1 MIARRRI
8 LVRGVVQG
16 VGFRPFVY
24 RTAVALG
31 LGGTVCNRGD
41 SGVEILV
48 EGGVSAIDAFVVAL
62 RRDAPPL
69 ASVDGV
75 SVEEVVPVGESRFTI
90 SPSQGEGRASGTIP
104 PDTAICPACLGEV
117 RGSTRYSGY
126 WATSCTDCGPRFTI
140 IEELPYDRPRTAMRD
155 YPLCPACEAEYLD
168 PANRRYHAE
177 STACPVCGPRLLFD
191 GSGDEPIR
199 RATMALANGKILA
212 IKGIGGTHLACD
224 ATEGAAVELLR
235 RRLGRGGQ
243 PFAVMASEAMVPSFA
258 VPDEREWEL
267 LRRPE
272 RPIVAVRQR
281 DGALPAAVAPG
292 LHTVGAMLPYTA
304 LHALLF
310 ERLRG
315 PLVMT
320 SANRPGRPMWI
331 EDEEIARKSVGI
343 ADHRLTHDR
352 RIVARCDDSVVRRAG
367 GRTVFLRRSRGYTP
381 ARFPVDLGR
390 EPILALGPETGLT
403 FALYDAGGLTMSQH
417 IGSVDNLE
425 TYAYLEEAVEH
436 LRRLLG
442 VATPRVVVC
451 DAHPRFLTTSL
462 AERMALASGGKA
474 VRVQHHVA
482 HVAAAMAEHHL
493 EEAVGVVLDG
503 YGYGADGSAWGG
515 EILVSRGGTV
525 ERAASLRPIRLP
537 GGDLATRFPL
547 RVAAAYLAE
556 GGVPLAEIEGALRKR
571 GLSPEAAALVVRQW
585 ESGVNTPQTTSA
597 GRFLDGIAAWLGVCR
612 QRTYEGE
619 PAMRLEAL
627 AARGT
632 ALAVDVPVRRAG
644 SGWVIDLVPAFCA
657 LVEASSVEPAER
669 IAAAAQ
675 SALARGAAAAAIAV
689 AEERRIGTV
698 CLSGGVAVNDAIA
711 SEVRAAMEAAG
722 LAFVT
727 NEWAPCGDGGVAFG
741 QAVAAG
747 LGWRLLEA
755 DGIDAADGEAGGRA
769 ASSWHARR
777 SHLFRSGSGA

>member
-1 MIARRRI
+1 MIVRRRI
-8 LVRGVVQG
+8 VVRGVVQG

-24 RTAVALG
+24 RTAVAFG

-48 EGGVSAIDAFVVAL
+48 EGEASSVDAFLVAL
-62 RRDAPPL
+62 RRDLPPL
-69 ASVDGV
+69 ASVQGV
-75 SVEEVVPVGESRFTI
+75 SVEEVVPVGERRFTI
-90 SPSQGEGRASGTIP
+90 SPSQGEGRSSGTIP

-140 IEELPYDRPRTAMRD
+140 IEGLPYDRPRTAMRD
-155 YPLCPACEAEYLD
+155 FPLCSACESEYLD

-177 STACPVCGPRLLFD
+177 STACPVCGPRLFFD
-191 GSGDEPIR
+191 GSSDEPID
-199 RATMALANGKILA
+199 RAAMALADGKIVA
-212 IKGIGGTHLACD
+212 IKGLGGTHLACD
-224 ATEGAAVELLR
+224 AKDAGAVELLR

-243 PFAVMASEAMVPSFA
+243 PFAVMASDAMVPSFS

-272 RPIVAVRQR
+272 RPIVAVRKR
-281 DGALPAAVAPG
+281 DGALPEAVAPG
-292 LHTVGAMLPYTA
+292 LHTVGVMLPYTA

-331 EDEEIARKSVGI
+331 EDEEIDRKSAGI

-425 TYAYLEEAVEH
+425 TYGYLEEAVGH
-436 LRRLLG
+436 MRRLLG
-442 VATPRVVVC
+442 VGSPQIVAC

-462 AERMALASGGKA
+462 AEKMALALGGRV

-482 HVAAAMAEHHL
+482 HVAAVMAEHRL

-503 YGYGADGSAWGG
+503 YGYGVDGSAWGG
-515 EILVSRGGTV
+515 EILISRTGTV
-525 ERAASLRPIRLP
+525 ERAGSLRSVRLP

-547 RVAAAYLAE
+547 RVAAAYHAE
-556 GGVPLAEIEGALRKR
+556 GGVRPAAIEGALRER
-571 GLSPEAAALVVRQW
+571 GLSSEAAALVVRQW
-585 ESGVNTPQTTSA
+585 ESGVNAPQTTSA

-612 QRTYEGE
+612 ERTYEGE

-627 AARGT
+627 AVRGT
-632 ALAVDVPVRRAG
+632 PLAVDVPVRRSDG
-644 SGWVIDLVPAFCA
+644 RWVIDLVPVFRA

-669 IAAAAQ
+669 IAATAQ
-675 SALARGAAAAAIAV
+675 SALARGTARAAIAV
-689 AEERRIGTV
+689 AEERRIRAV

-711 SEVRAAMEAAG
+711 SEVRAAVEAAG
-722 LAFVT
+722 LTFLT

-755 DGIDAADGEAGGRA
+755 DGSDAAAGKRGDEAGD
-769 ASSWHARR
+769 
-777 SHLFRSGSGA
+777 

>member
-1 MIARRRI
+1 MTVRRRI

-41 SGVEILV
+41 SGVEIFV
-48 EGGVSAIDAFVVAL
+48 EGEASSVDAFLVAL
-62 RRDAPPL
+62 RRDVPPL
-69 ASVDGV
+69 ASVHGV
-75 SVEEVVPVGESRFTI
+75 SVEDVVSVGERRFTI

-104 PDTAICPACLGEV
+104 PDTAICPACMGEV
-117 RGSTRYSGY
+117 RGATRYSGY

-140 IEELPYDRPRTAMRD
+140 IEGLPYDRPRTAMRD
-155 YPLCPACEAEYLD
+155 FPLCPACEAEYLD

-177 STACPVCGPRLLFD
+177 STACPACGPRLSFD
-191 GSGDEPIR
+191 GSGDEPIG
-199 RATMALANGKILA
+199 RAAMALANGKIMA
-212 IKGIGGTHLACD
+212 IKGLGGTHLACD
-224 ATEGAAVELLR
+224 ATEAGAVELLR

-281 DGALPAAVAPG
+281 DGALPEAVAPG
-292 LHTVGAMLPYTA
+292 LHTVGVMLPYTA

-331 EDEEIARKSVGI
+331 EDEEIARKSAGI
-343 ADHRLTHDR
+343 ADHRLTHNR

-381 ARFPVDLGR
+381 ARFPIDLGA

-403 FALYDAGGLTMSQH
+403 FALYDAVGLTMSQH

-425 TYAYLEEAVEH
+425 TYGFLEEAVEH
-436 LRRLLG
+436 MQRLLG
-442 VATPRVVVC
+442 VGAPRIVAC
-451 DAHPRFLTTSL
+451 DAHPRFLTTAL
-462 AERMALASGGKA
+462 AEKMTLASGGRA

-482 HVAAAMAEHHL
+482 HVASVMAEHHL
-493 EEAVGVVLDG
+493 EEAVGIVLDG

-515 EILVSRGGTV
+515 EILATSDGTV
-525 ERAASLRPIRLP
+525 ERAGSLRPVRLP

-556 GGVPLAEIEGALRKR
+556 GGGDLAKIEAALRER
-571 GLSPEAAALVVRQW
+571 GLSSEAAAVVLRQW
-585 ESGVNTPQTTSA
+585 ESRVNAPRTTSA
-597 GRFLDGIAAWLGVCR
+597 GRFLDGIAAWLGACR
-612 QRTYEGE
+612 ERTYEGE

-627 AARGT
+627 AARGKP
-632 ALAVDVPVRRAG
+632 LGLDVPVRRSG
-644 SGWVIDLVPAFCA
+644 SQYVIDLIPVFRA
-657 LVEASSVEPAER
+657 LVEASYTEPAER
-669 IAAAAQ
+669 VAATAQ
-675 SALARGAAAAAIAV
+675 SALARGMAAAAVAV
-689 AEERRIGTV
+689 AEGRGIRTV

-711 SEVRAAMEAAG
+711 SEVRTAVEGAG
-722 LAFVT
+722 LTFRT
-727 NEWAPCGDGGVAFG
+727 NEWTPCGDGGVAFG

-747 LGWRLLEA
+747 LGWRLLVAGEP
-755 DGIDAADGEAGGRA
+755 DAAAGKSDNKA
-769 ASSWHARR
+769 VD
-777 SHLFRSGSGA
+777 

>member
-1 MIARRRI
+1 MIVRRRI
-8 LVRGVVQG
+8 VARGVVQG

-31 LGGTVCNRGD
+31 LAGTVCNRGD

-48 EGGVSAIDAFVVAL
+48 EGEAPSVDAFLVAL
-62 RRDAPPL
+62 RRDLPPL

-75 SVEEVVPVGESRFTI
+75 SVEDVIPVGERRFTI
-90 SPSQGEGRASGTIP
+90 APSQGEGRASGTIP
-104 PDTAICPACLGEV
+104 PDTAICPACLGEA
-117 RGSTRYSGY
+117 RGATRYGGY

-140 IEELPYDRPRTAMRD
+140 IEGLPYDRPRTAMRHF
-155 YPLCPACEAEYLD
+155 PLCPACESEYLD

-177 STACPVCGPRLLFD
+177 STACPVCGPRLSFD
-191 GSGDEPIR
+191 GLEDEPIG
-199 RATMALANGKILA
+199 RAAMALANGEIVA
-212 IKGIGGTHLACD
+212 IKGLGGTHLACD
-224 ATEGAAVELLR
+224 ATDACAVELLR

-258 VPDEREWEL
+258 VPDQGEWEL

-272 RPIVAVRQR
+272 RPIVAVRRR
-281 DGALPAAVAPG
+281 DGALPEAVAPG
-292 LHTVGAMLPYTA
+292 LHTVGVMLPYTA
-304 LHALLF
+304 LHALF
-310 ERLRG
+310 FDRLRG

-331 EDEEIARKSVGI
+331 DDEEIARKSAGI

-381 ARFPVDLGR
+381 ARFPIDLGA

-403 FALYDAGGLTMSQH
+403 FAIYGAGGLTMSQH

-425 TYAYLEEAVEH
+425 TYGFLEEAVEH
-436 LRRLLG
+436 MRRLLG
-442 VATPRVVVC
+442 VGTLRIVTC

-462 AERMALASGGKA
+462 AEKMAMASGGRA

-482 HVAAAMAEHHL
+482 HVASVMAEHRL

-503 YGYGADGSAWGG
+503 YGYGVDGSAWGG
-515 EILVSRGGTV
+515 EILVSNGGTV
-525 ERAASLRPIRLP
+525 ERAASLRPVRLP

-556 GGVPLAEIEGALRKR
+556 AGVDPAKIEAALADR
-571 GLSPEAAALVVRQW
+571 GLSSEAAALVLRQW
-585 ESGVNTPQTTSA
+585 ESGVNAPHTTSA
-597 GRFLDGIAAWLGVCR
+597 GRFLDGMAAWLGVCR
-612 QRTYEGE
+612 ERTYEGE

-632 ALAVDVPVRRAG
+632 PLALEVPVRR
-644 SGWVIDLVPAFCA
+644 SGGRWVIDLVPAFRA

-669 IAAAAQ
+669 IAATAQ

-689 AEERRIGTV
+689 AEEHRIRTV

-711 SEVRAAMEAAG
+711 SEVRAAVEAAG
-722 LAFVT
+722 LTFLA

-755 DGIDAADGEAGGRA
+755 DGPDAAAGESGDEAGD
-769 ASSWHARR
+769 
-777 SHLFRSGSGA
+777 

>member
-1 MIARRRI
+1 MIVRRRI
-8 LVRGVVQG
+8 VARGVVQG

-48 EGGVSAIDAFVVAL
+48 EGEASSVDAFLGAL
-62 RRDAPPL
+62 RHDVPPL

-75 SVEEVVPVGESRFTI
+75 SVEDVDPIGERGFTI
-90 SPSQGEGRASGTIP
+90 ARSRGEGTASGTIP
-104 PDTAICPACLGEV
+104 PDTSICPACLAEV
-117 RGSTRYSGY
+117 RGATRYSGY

-140 IEELPYDRPRTAMRD
+140 IEGLPYDRPRTAMRD
-155 YPLCPACEAEYLD
+155 FPLCPACESEYLD
-168 PANRRYHAE
+168 PADRRYHAE
-177 STACPVCGPRLLFD
+177 STACPVCGPRLSFD
-191 GSGDEPIR
+191 GSGDEPID
-199 RATMALANGKILA
+199 RAAAALACGKIVA
-212 IKGIGGTHLACD
+212 IKGLGGTHLACD
-224 ATEGAAVELLR
+224 ATDASALALLR

-258 VPDEREWEL
+258 IVAPEEWEL

-281 DGALPAAVAPG
+281 AGVLPGVVAPG
-292 LHTVGAMLPYTA
+292 LHTVGVMLPYTA
-304 LHALLF
+304 LHAVLF
-310 ERLRG
+310 DRLRG

-320 SANRPGRPMWI
+320 SANRPGRPMWVD
-331 EDEEIARKSVGI
+331 DEEIVRNSAGI

-381 ARFPVDLGR
+381 ARFPIDLGR

-425 TYAYLEEAVEH
+425 TYGFLEKAIEH
-436 LRRLLG
+436 MRRLLG
-442 VATPRVVVC
+442 VATPRIVAC
-451 DAHPRFLTTSL
+451 DAHPRFLTTAL
-462 AERMALASGGKA
+462 AEKMALASGGEV

-482 HVAAAMAEHHL
+482 HVAAVMAEHHL

-503 YGYGADGSAWGG
+503 YGYGTDGSAWGG
-515 EILVSRGGTV
+515 EILVSRGTMV
-525 ERAASLRPIRLP
+525 ERAASLRPVRLP

-556 GGVPLAEIEGALRKR
+556 DGLGLAKIEAALQER
-571 GLSPEAAALVVRQW
+571 GLSSEAAAVVLRQW
-585 ESGVNTPQTTSA
+585 ESGVNAPHTTSA
-597 GRFLDGIAAWLGVCR
+597 GRFLDGIAAWLGACR
-612 QRTYEGE
+612 ERTYEGE

-632 ALAVDVPVRRAG
+632 PFALDVPVRRSG
-644 SGWVIDLVPAFCA
+644 SRWVIDLVPVFRA
-657 LVEASSVEPAER
+657 LVEASYVEPAER
-669 IAAAAQ
+669 VAATAQ
-675 SALARGAAAAAIAV
+675 SALARGAAVAAIAV
-689 AEERRIGTV
+689 AKERGIRSV

-711 SEVRAAMEAAG
+711 SEVRAAVEGAG
-722 LAFVT
+722 LTFLM

-747 LGWRLLEA
+747 LGWRLLGA
-755 DGIDAADGEAGGRA
+755 DGPDAAASKNGHKAGD
-769 ASSWHARR
+769 
-777 SHLFRSGSGA
+777 